1 MTQRKIK
8 LLPEFLICVSVFLLI
23 IPIRWMLCWIAA
35 AILHELFHIIALKL
49 CGFQILSVSLGALG
63 AKIDTDA
70 ETGVKSIL
78 CALAGP
84 LAGFLLLFFVRKIP
98 MIALCGLFQ
107 SAANL
112 LPIYPLDGGRAL
124 KEFIFLIFPAQ
135 RANKIASVIE
145 WIAWI
150 MLFAVSVFGVLK
162 LHLGLLPAFAVLML
176 FLRKKYLANGA
187 VKRYNIPNRN

>member
-8 LLPEFLICVSVFLLI
+8 LLPEFFICFSVFLLV
-23 IPIRWMLCWIAA
+23 IPIKWMLAWIAA
-35 AILHELFHIIALKL
+35 AILHELFHILALKL
-49 CGFQILSVSLGALG
+49 CGFQILSVSLGTMG

-84 LAGFLLLFFVRKIP
+84 MAGFLLLLFARRIP

-124 KEFIFLIFPAQ
+124 HNLIFLFFQKQ
-135 RANKIASVIE
+135 RANKIVFLIE
-145 WIAWI
+145 RIAWI
-150 MLFAVSVFGVLK
+150 MLFAISVFGVLR
-162 LHLGLLPAFAVLML
+162 LHLGLLPVFAVLML

-187 VKRYNIPNRN
+187 VKRYNMLDRN